1 MKNLKFVFS
10 LFMYCIF
17 SFNAN
22 AQKTSIKQA
31 MQQSDYALAI
41 QLIDKEKPTFDLEMQ
56 KVSCLKMMNNFSGA
70 IPLLESISSRYAPNV
85 YSLRELADC
94 YEQTENFKGSNECLR
109 KALSLSPDNA
119 VLLRLLG
126 ESFEQEGKKDS
137 AIIYYKKTI
146 EKNPADFITSV
157 KLAKLYLKKNQ
168 LEEVINLTNQC
179 LQKDSLNIPM
189 NKLSGA
195 AYCLSHRYS
204 KAIEQLKRIEAAD
217 STYDTNYF
225 MGMSYYGNSNYANA
239 KKYLKNVYR
248 KDTANLNIIYYLGN
262 SYEESFNSQEAI
274 DCFNKGILIA
284 QKSDTTLY
292 NFYSVLS
299 AAYHSE
305 EKYKEEISALMNSY
319 KYMPTHSLIL
329 YKIASI
335 YDIALKDEEKLKYYL
350 EQYIDKVQEGVKDK
364 YEKTGKDVDQMYL
377 ISAKRK
383 LNELKEEKES
393 DHKKTNKVQKATQ
406 LREFYLTN

>member
-1 MKNLKFVFS
+1 MKNLRL
-10 LFMYCIF
+10 LFITAVLCTY
-17 SFNAN
+17 ADYAG

-31 MQQSDYALAI
+31 MQQSDYPLAM
-41 QLIDKEKPTFDLEMQ
+41 QLIDNEKPTFDLDMQ

-85 YSLRELADC
+85 YCLRELADC
-94 YEQTENFKGSNECLR
+94 YLQTDNFKGSNECLR
-109 KALSLSPDNA
+109 KALSLSPENS

-126 ESFEQEGKKDS
+126 DSFEQEGKKDS
-137 AIIYYKKTI
+137 AIVYYKKTV
-146 EKNPADFITSV
+146 EKNPADFVTSV

-204 KAIEQLKRIEAAD
+204 KAIEQLKKIEAAD

-225 MGMSYYGNSNYANA
+225 MGMSYYGNDNYTNA
-239 KKYLKNVYR
+239 QKYLENVYR
-248 KDTANLNIIYYLGN
+248 KDTANLSVIYYLGN
-262 SYEESFNSQEAI
+262 AYAESFNSQKAI
-274 DCFNKGILIA
+274 EYLNKGIYIA
-284 QKSDTTLY
+284 QKVD
-292 NFYSVLS
+292 SVLYRYYS
-299 AAYHSE
+299 ALSTAYHNQ

-335 YDIALKDEEKLKYYL
+335 YDIALKDDEKLKYYL
-350 EQYIDKVQEGVKDK
+350 EQYINKTLEGIKDK

-377 ISAKRK
+377 LSAKRR
-383 LNELKEEKES
+383 LNELKEKKES
-393 DHKKTNKVQKATQ
+393 DHKKINKAEKATQ
-406 LREFYLTN
+406 PREFYLTN

>member
-1 MKNLKFVFS
+1 MKNLRL
-10 LFMYCIF
+10 LFITPILCIY
-17 SFNAN
+17 ADYAG

-31 MQQSDYALAI
+31 MQQSDYPLAM
-41 QLIDKEKPTFDLEMQ
+41 QLIDNEKPTFDLEMQ

-85 YSLRELADC
+85 YCLRELADC
-94 YEQTENFKGSNECLR
+94 YLQTDNFKGSNECLR
-109 KALSLSPDNA
+109 KALSLSPENS

-126 ESFEQEGKKDS
+126 DSFEQEGKKDS
-137 AIIYYKKTI
+137 AIVYYKKTV
-146 EKNPADFITSV
+146 EKNPADFVTSV

-204 KAIEQLKRIEAAD
+204 KAIEQLKKIEAAD

-225 MGMSYYGNSNYANA
+225 MGMSYYGNDNYTNA
-239 KKYLKNVYR
+239 QKYLENVYR
-248 KDTANLNIIYYLGN
+248 KDTANLSVIYYLGN
-262 SYEESFNSQEAI
+262 AYAESFNSQKAI
-274 DCFNKGILIA
+274 EYLNKGIYIA
-284 QKSDTTLY
+284 QKVDSTLY
-292 NFYSVLS
+292 RYYSVLS
-299 AAYHSE
+299 TAYHNQ

-350 EQYIDKVQEGVKDK
+350 EQYINKASEGIKDK

-377 ISAKRK
+377 LSAKRR
-383 LNELKEEKES
+383 LNELKE
-393 DHKKTNKVQKATQ
+393 KKNLAIKK
-406 LREFYLTN
+406 

>member
-1 MKNLKFVFS
+1 MKNLRL
-10 LFMYCIF
+10 LFITAILCIY
-17 SFNAN
+17 ADYAG

-31 MQQSDYALAI
+31 MQQSDYPLAM
-41 QLIDKEKPTFDLEMQ
+41 QLIDNEKPTFDLEMQ

-70 IPLLESISSRYAPNV
+70 IPLLESISSRYTPNI
-85 YSLRELADC
+85 YCLRELADC
-94 YEQTENFKGSNECLR
+94 YLQTDNFKGSKECLR
-109 KALSLSPDNA
+109 KALSLSPENS

-126 ESFEQEGKKDS
+126 DSFEQEGKKDS
-137 AIIYYKKTI
+137 AIVYYKKTV
-146 EKNPADFITSV
+146 EKNPADFVTSV

-168 LEEVINLTNQC
+168 LEDVIDLTNQC

-195 AYCLSHRYS
+195 AYCLSHHYS
-204 KAIEQLKRIEAAD
+204 KAIEQLKKIEAAD

-225 MGMSYYGNSNYANA
+225 MGMSYYGNDNYTNVQ
-239 KKYLKNVYR
+239 KYLENVYR
-248 KDTANLNIIYYLGN
+248 KDTANLSVIYYLGN
-262 SYEESFNSQEAI
+262 AYAESFNSQKAI
-274 DCFNKGILIA
+274 EYLNKGIYIA
-284 QKSDTTLY
+284 QKVDSTLY
-292 NFYSVLS
+292 RYYSVLS
-299 AAYHSE
+299 TAYHNQ

-350 EQYIDKVQEGVKDK
+350 EQYINKASEGIKDK

-377 ISAKRK
+377 LSAKRR
-383 LNELKEEKES
+383 LNELKE
-393 DHKKTNKVQKATQ
+393 KKNLAIKK
-406 LREFYLTN
+406 